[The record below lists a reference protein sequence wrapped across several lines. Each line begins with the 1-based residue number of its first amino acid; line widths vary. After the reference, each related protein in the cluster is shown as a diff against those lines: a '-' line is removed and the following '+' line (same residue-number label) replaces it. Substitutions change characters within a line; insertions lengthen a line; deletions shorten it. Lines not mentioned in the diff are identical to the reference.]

1 MPKPRSGEAHD
12 DFIDRCIPQTID
24 DGTAD
29 SPEQAVAICES
40 IWRDEQAAAV
50 RAGLAQKAR
59 SEHVSFREFLEPFV
73 EDEE

>member
-12 DFIDRCIPQTID
+12 DFISRCVLQTID

-40 IWRDEQAAAV
+40 IWREERMTVIRAALLERRDE
-50 RAGLAQKAR
+50 
-59 SEHVSFREFLEPFV
+59 
-73 EDEE
+73 

>member
-50 RAGLAQKAR
+50 RTVLEGRHQ
-59 SEHVSFREFLEPFV
+59 HVSFEKFLGPFV
-73 EDEE
+73 DP